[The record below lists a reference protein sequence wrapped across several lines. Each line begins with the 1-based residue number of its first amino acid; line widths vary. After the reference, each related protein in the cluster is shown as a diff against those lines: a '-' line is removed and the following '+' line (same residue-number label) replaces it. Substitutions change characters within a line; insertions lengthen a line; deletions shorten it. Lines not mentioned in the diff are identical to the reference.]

1 MKLISELLD
10 GRPRV
15 TLPPHTTALAA
26 SRAMTD
32 FQVGAVLVVD
42 ADGTPLG
49 IFTER
54 DLMTRVIV
62 AGLDPSRTL
71 IERVM
76 SRDVYCVSPERK
88 LVETAREMQ
97 SRHIRHLPVIANQRF
112 LGMLS
117 LRDVLRE
124 LLNDKTREVEEL
136 TAYIQA
142 TEIPDENRDSSC

>member
-1 MKLISELLD
+1 MKLISELLE

-26 SRAMTD
+26 ARAMTD

-42 ADGTPLG
+42 EDGKPIG

-62 AGLDPSRTL
+62 AGLDPARTL

-76 SRDVYCVSPERK
+76 TREMFSVLPDRG

-97 SRHIRHLPVIANQRF
+97 SRHIRHLPVLANQRF

-117 LRDVLRE
+117 LRDILRE

-142 TEIPDENRDSSC
+142 TELSD

>member
-1 MKLISELLD
+1 MKLISELLE

-15 TLPPHTTALAA
+15 TLPPHSTVLAA
-26 SRAMTD
+26 ARVMTD
-32 FQVGAVLVVD
+32 YQVGAVLVVD
-42 ADGTPLG
+42 EEGRALG

-54 DLMTRVIV
+54 DLMTRVTV

-76 SRDVYCVSPERK
+76 TREMFHGTPERH

-97 SRHIRHLPVIANQRF
+97 SRHIRHLPVLGNGRF

-117 LRDVLRE
+117 LRDLLRE
-124 LLNDKTREVEEL
+124 LLSDKTREVEEL
-136 TAYIQA
+136 TAYIQ
-142 TEIPDENRDSSC
+142 SSELGDGAV